1 MSAKPTDE
9 VMLLA
14 IDMGNTNIEVGVID
28 DKKIH
33 FTERISTDI
42 DKTELEYAVI
52 LKTVMELHGIAPD
65 DITGSIISSVV
76 PPLTHIIKQAVRML
90 IKNVDP
96 MVVGAGL
103 KTGLNIKIDD
113 PRTLGADLVVDS
125 VAGLNEYG
133 APLIIVDMG
142 TATTITVIDANK
154 DYIGGVIIPGVR
166 TSLEAL
172 VSKTSQLPRVSL
184 SAPKKFICTN
194 TIDCMKSGIINGQ
207 ASLVDG
213 MIERFEDEIGEKAA
227 VVATGGLSKV
237 IIPKC
242 RHEIILDNSLMMK
255 GLKVIYDKNSK

>member
-1 MSAKPTDE
+1 
-9 VMLLA
+9 MLLA
-14 IDMGNTNIEVGVID
+14 IDIGNTNIEAGVLD
-28 DKKIH
+28 DRSIR
-33 FTERISTDI
+33 FTERISTDR

-52 LKTVMELHGIAPD
+52 LKTIMDIHGITTD

-76 PPLTHIIKQAVRML
+76 PPLTHIMKEAVRKL
-90 IKNVDP
+90 VKDSEP

-125 VAGLNEYG
+125 VAGMNEYG

-142 TATTITVIDANK
+142 TATTITVLNK
-154 DYIGGVIIPGVR
+154 DRVYIGGVIVPGVR

-172 VSKTSQLPRVSL
+172 VSDTSQLPRVSL
-184 SAPKKFICTN
+184 SSPERFICTN
-194 TIDCMKSGIINGQ
+194 TVDCMKSGIINGQ

-213 MIERFEDEIGEKAA
+213 MIDRFEDELGYKTT

-242 RHEIILDNSLMMK
+242 RHKIILDDSLMMK
-255 GLKVIYDKNSK
+255 GLKIIYDRNCKNA